1 VDQGGQLTVDLLFA
15 TLIIIIAITSIVSI
29 TTTGIA
35 TANGSEISKAKVLS
49 DDVARS
55 VNTVISN
62 GYGQYL
68 VLELP
73 GVSNTTTT
81 DFKYNYAVKVDNSG
95 VTVVYMGKNIESSI
109 IPNNNLKSDQ
119 IMLPGEIYNISND
132 KGKIN
137 FKNITT

>member
-1 VDQGGQLTVDLLFA
+1 MDQGGQLTVDLLFA

-55 VNTVISN
+55 VDTVISN

-81 DFKYNYAVKVDNSG
+81 DFKYNYAIKVDNSG
-95 VTVVYMGKNIESSI
+95 VTVVYMGKNIVSSI

-119 IMLPGEIYNISND
+119 NMYPGEKYNISND
-132 KGKIN
+132 QGKIK
-137 FKNITT
+137 FVNITT